1 MDGKYRHSLML
12 ICILAVFCL
21 LALDNSAFCRTETRT
36 SDDKIL
42 SSAYDWEE
50 QGESVCY
57 ITKNGTISKFPGM
70 TFTWPA
76 RPCKRSNS
84 LSISGAA
91 IMTVLVSR
99 RYFLYV
105 PKEER
110 FFACFQ
116 PAIFLCARF
125 LRELLILFKKDGKNG
140 ERSPGLDII

>member
-57 ITKNGTISKFPGM
+57 ITKNGTISKFPVWRLHG
-70 TFTWPA
+70 
-76 RPCKRSNS
+76 RQDHVRDQILC
-84 LSISGAA
+84 
-91 IMTVLVSR
+91 
-99 RYFLYV
+99 
-105 PKEER
+105 R
-110 FFACFQ
+110 F
-116 PAIFLCARF
+116 P
-125 LRELLILFKKDGKNG
+125 EL
-140 ERSPGLDII
+140 P

>member
-21 LALDNSAFCRTETRT
+21 LALDNTAFCRTETRT

-42 SSAYDWEE
+42 SSACDWEE
-50 QGESVCY
+50 QRESVCY
-57 ITKNGTISKFPGM
+57 ITQNGTISNFPGM
-70 TFTWPA
+70 AFTWPA

-99 RYFLYV
+99 RYFLCV

-110 FFACFQ
+110 FFACFH

-140 ERSPGLDII
+140 ESFPGLDII